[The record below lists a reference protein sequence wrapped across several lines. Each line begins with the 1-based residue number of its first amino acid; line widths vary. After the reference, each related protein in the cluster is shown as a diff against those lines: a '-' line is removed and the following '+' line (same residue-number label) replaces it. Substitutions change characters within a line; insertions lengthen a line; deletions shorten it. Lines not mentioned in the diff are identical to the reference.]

1 MPDSGMASPESR
13 MCQFVFPGDTNPL
26 GTLYGGTLM
35 AWMDSAAAVAAVRRA
50 GSAAVVTAAVE
61 SLTFRVVIRQ
71 GELVELVA
79 RVESVGRTSMR
90 VRVQA
95 HREDPATQTR
105 ELCTEGMFTM
115 VAVEGNGRPTPVRPL
130 PGRAA

>member
-1 MPDSGMASPESR
+1 MADLADERYPETR
-13 MCQFVFPGDTNPL
+13 MCQFVFPGDTNHL

-50 GSAAVVTAAVE
+50 GSAAVVTAAVDT
-61 SLTFRVVIRQ
+61 LTFRVVIHQ

-90 VRVQA
+90 VKVEA
-95 HREDPATQTR
+95 HREDPVAHTR
-105 ELCTEGMFTM
+105 ELCTEGTFAM
-115 VAVEGNGRPTPVRPL
+115 VAVDESGRPTPVRP
-130 PGRAA
+130 